1 MVRMMSAGQSFVTL
15 QEPMPQLVH
24 SEDASN
30 LLYSLA
36 EEELV
41 AYVGVLPYLKRIDK
55 IDGVEN
61 SIPFA
66 FGHSLYLDIDHAGG
80 AA

>member
-1 MVRMMSAGQSFVTL
+1 MA
-15 QEPMPQLVH
+15 EPLPQLVY
-24 SEDASN
+24 SEDAVN
-30 LLYSLA
+30 LLVSLG
-36 EEELV
+36 EEDLV

-55 IDGVEN
+55 VDRVEN

-66 FGHSLYLDIDHAGG
+66 FGYSLYLDIDQTGG